1 MFPVLPT
8 FISEPDHQ
16 ASSATCFSRSKAHPQ
31 IPQMTQ
37 IPKCRWPSRSNLL
50 PSAPHGPTGF
60 QGGGSLAP
68 LVRKR
73 RRPENPHDEV
83 ARPRPSR
90 GGPCSLPRANFI
102 PPLSTLFNLC
112 NRWNLWIHGPLR
124 VSVPSD
130 SRLRFVG
137 NQVSEIAGAF
147 RLIPFIPGPMRLFAP
162 CTYPSS
168 LRREIA

>member
-1 MFPVLPT
+1 MKLDTAKSLNREWREYARNKKTFPDYQP
-8 FISEPDHQ
+8 SP
-16 ASSATCFSRSKAHPQ
+16 ATWFSRLTAHPQ

-37 IPKCRWPSRSNLL
+37 IPKCRWPGRSNHP

-90 GGPCSLPRANFI
+90 GGPCYLPGASFI
-102 PPLSTLFNLC
+102 SPLFAIFNLC
-112 NRWNLWIHGPLR
+112 NRWNLWIHSPFR
-124 VSVPSD
+124 VLAPSD
-130 SRLRFVG
+130 SKLRFMG
-137 NQVSEIAGAF
+137 NQEPFFGRSLVS
-147 RLIPFIPGPMRLFAP
+147 FAV
-162 CTYPSS
+162 TKFF
-168 LRREIA
+168 LRGR

>member
-90 GGPCSLPRANFI
+90 GGPCYLPGASFI
-102 PPLSTLFNLC
+102 SPLFAIFNLC
-112 NRWNLWIHGPLR
+112 NQWNLWIQGHFR
-124 VSVPSD
+124 VGVPSD
-130 SRLRFVG
+130 FSLGFVG
-137 NQVSEIAGAF
+137 NQESF
-147 RLIPFIPGPMRLFAP
+147 YSRFFA
-162 CTYPSS
+162 SIRGSDFS
-168 LRREIA
+168 LGC